1 MIEGRPTFSP
11 SDFEFYRDKGER
23 ERTGVNGGEA
33 GPITKY
39 TTDKEIQMRAARI
52 GYNTAGGTNNAF
64 LPEYVL
70 KLERRIA
77 ELEEAPPNRLLELLE
92 RRVAELENA
101 TPPHQRKAERR

>member
-39 TTDKEIQMRAARI
+39 TTDKEIKMRAARI
-52 GYNTAGGTNNAF
+52 GYNTASNASI
-64 LPEYVL
+64 LPEYVMR
-70 KLERRIA
+70 LERRIV
-77 ELEEAPPNRLLELLE
+77 ELEEAPPNRLLERLE